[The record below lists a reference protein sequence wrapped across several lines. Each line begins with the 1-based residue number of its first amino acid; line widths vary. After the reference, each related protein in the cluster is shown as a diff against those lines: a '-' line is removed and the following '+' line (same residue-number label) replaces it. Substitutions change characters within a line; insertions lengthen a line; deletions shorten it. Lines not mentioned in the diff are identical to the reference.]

1 MERIESWVRSP
12 SLIDVGLMNEFN
24 EFFLMGE
31 GGRGTGDGEGNNIS
45 MITGV
50 KLERYGHLASS
61 LFVIYTSRPILLTP
75 LVEDGYLSLCLS
87 LSVCLSLSLSLSL
100 SCFSSSSSSSSF
112 FFLTPLLFEEA
123 CEGYIRVLFS
133 FGSHICGRL
142 VGRYIYDRSNGSGT
156 GSRQRIMTFSTIR
169 NNRFISFSLSLSL
182 SLSFSF
188 SSSCFLPS
196 SFFVWFFSHSVYLFL
211 GFDSGLNGEEN
222 LLWTQWDWI
231 HSLFD
236 SSWNQMAHMFDSKAA
251 RLLANDYD

>member
-1 MERIESWVRSP
+1 
-12 SLIDVGLMNEFN
+12 MNEFN
-24 EFFLMGE
+24 EFFFN
-31 GGRGTGDGEGNNIS
+31 GGGGTGDGEGNNIS

-75 LVEDGYLSLCLS
+75 LVEDGYLSLSLS

-182 SLSFSF
+182 SPSPSLPLVFFPLPFLFGFSLILSISF
-188 SSSCFLPS
+188 L
-196 SFFVWFFSHSVYLFL
+196 VLIQ
-211 GFDSGLNGEEN
+211 G
-222 LLWTQWDWI
+222 
-231 HSLFD
+231 
-236 SSWNQMAHMFDSKAA
+236 
-251 RLLANDYD
+251 